1 MGIEDFIVKKCKQT
15 AVYWGDPVGDGYGGM
30 SFGSMYPIE
39 IDCRWEDKN
48 EIFKSSNGKEYTSRS
63 IVYVT
68 IDLDEQGY
76 LYLGSLDDFES
87 GQDLT
92 NPKTISN
99 TFEILRFDKIPS
111 LNNSDQCMRKAYL
124 SKYSG

>member
-15 AVYWGDPVGDGYGGM
+15 AVYWGDPVEDGYGGM

-39 IDCRWEDKN
+39 IDCRWEDKR
-48 EIFKSSNGKEYTSRS
+48 EVYTTSDGRELVSRS

-76 LYLGSLDDFES
+76 LYLGNLDDFES
-87 GQDLT
+87 SQDLT
-92 NPKTISN
+92 NPKTIEN
-99 TFEILRFDKIPS
+99 AFEIKRFDKSPS
-111 LNNSDQCMRKAYL
+111 LNKITEFTRKAYL
-124 SKYSG
+124 

>member
-15 AVYWGDPVGDGYGGM
+15 AVYWGDPVEDGYGGM

-39 IDCRWEDKN
+39 IDCRWENKN

-63 IVYVT
+63 IVYIT

-87 GQDLT
+87 TQDLT
-92 NPKTISN
+92 NPKIIEN
-99 TFEILRFDKIPS
+99 AFEIKRFDKSPS
-111 LNNSDQCMRKAYL
+111 LNKVAEFIRKAYL
-124 SKYSG
+124 